1 MYATCSS
8 CLSTPPLNG
17 QWINDKD
24 LWIKMSGL
32 QFLFAMESSTNTLC
46 YFNPCTIR
54 AATVFL
60 LVLVLLNSTHFCSIV
75 LLLAILVQIRVPI
88 TALIILGSMW
98 LIIPILCLCPQAK
111 LNLCIFTVGSPLYT
125 QVESPVYVEC
135 YHEGCSF
142 VAHVTCLAPQL
153 CQEREQLIPVG
164 GRCPRCDRELLW
176 GELIKRCK
184 RKKDKNREL
193 QNVCHM
199 Q

>member
-1 MYATCSS
+1 
-8 CLSTPPLNG
+8 
-17 QWINDKD
+17 
-24 LWIKMSGL
+24 MSGL
-32 QFLFAMESSTNTLC
+32 QFSSATESSTNILC
-46 YFNPCTIR
+46 YFNPRTIR

-60 LVLVLLNSTHFCSIV
+60 LVLIWSNSTHFCLIV
-75 LLLAILVQIRVPI
+75 LLLAILIQVRVPI

-98 LIIPILCLCPQAK
+98 LIILILCLCPLAK

-135 YHEGCSF
+135 YHESCSL
-142 VAHVTCLAPQL
+142 VAHVTCLAPRL
-153 CQEREQLIPVG
+153 CQDREQLIPVG
-164 GRCPRCDRELLW
+164 GRCPHCGRELLW